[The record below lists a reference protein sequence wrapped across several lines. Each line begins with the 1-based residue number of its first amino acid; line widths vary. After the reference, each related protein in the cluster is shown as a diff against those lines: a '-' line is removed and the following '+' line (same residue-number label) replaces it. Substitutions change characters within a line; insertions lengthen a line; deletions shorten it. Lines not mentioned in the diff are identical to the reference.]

1 MTLEPHGVE
10 LLHGDS
16 LRGEEAAEVVRHAA
30 ELTDPKRVQLQWTS
44 HATPRLPP
52 RWLPLSLPSDDATVA
67 DAGLLARDERR

>member
-1 MTLEPHGVE
+1 
-10 LLHGDS
+10 
-16 LRGEEAAEVVRHAA
+16 VRHAA